1 MSDNTLEYLW
11 SMLTNDQLLEL
22 KEVGEMDDRTM
33 RSFFTEL
40 FKRCLISVEEAAE
53 VTTYYAG
60 GKPCR
65 EERVR
70 IPIDSVLPE
79 MEKQEQ
85 EYTGFLLIQCEDC
98 GKIRGFC
105 AKSPI
110 SSYICECGHST
121 RLNDLKPALLR
132 CRKCGENFK
141 YRTNIRSERFAYSC
155 LNCGK
160 RNRLFLNSDG
170 DTYITAL

>member
-1 MSDNTLEYLW
+1 MNVKIISDLA
-11 SMLTNDQLLEL
+11 
-22 KEVGEMDDRTM
+22 GEMQFDMTAE
-33 RSFFTEL
+33 S
-40 FKRCLISVEEAAE
+40 CLKLIGAATRYAAE
-53 VTTYYAG
+53 SESSETVTTYYAD
-60 GKPCR
+60 GKPYR

-79 MEKQEQ
+79 MEKQEH

-121 RLNDLKPALLR
+121 RLNDLKPALLS
-132 CRKCGENFK
+132 CQKCGETFRYK
-141 YRTNIRSERFAYSC
+141 TNIQSERFSYSC

-160 RNRLFLNSDG
+160 RNRLVLNG
-170 DTYITAL
+170 NAYITDC

>member
-1 MSDNTLEYLW
+1 MNVKIISDLSGELQFDMSAENYI
-11 SMLTNDQLLEL
+11 QLL
-22 KEVGEMDDRTM
+22 G
-33 RSFFTEL
+33 
-40 FKRCLISVEEAAE
+40 AATRYAADGDPSE
-53 VTTYYAG
+53 TVTTFYAD
-60 GKPCR
+60 GKPYR

-110 SSYICECGHST
+110 SSYICDCGHAT
-121 RLNDLKPALLR
+121 KLDALKPALLR

-141 YRTNIRSERFAYSC
+141 YKTNIQSERFAYSC

>member
-1 MSDNTLEYLW
+1 MNVKIISDLA
-11 SMLTNDQLLEL
+11 
-22 KEVGEMDDRTM
+22 GEMQFDITAE
-33 RSFFTEL
+33 S
-40 FKRCLISVEEAAE
+40 CLKLIGAATRYAADSDPSE
-53 VTTYYAG
+53 TVTTYYAG

-79 MEKQEQ
+79 MEKQDH

-110 SSYICECGHST
+110 SSYICECGPST

-141 YRTNIRSERFAYSC
+141 YKTNIQSERFAYSC